1 MCDVCN
7 LVKQCFHVDDGHS
20 LPEDTKLQLSRHLQS
35 AHTLLEES
43 SSHRNLCPFPLSD
56 PASLTLPATPC
67 PQRLPHISH
76 QNQPPNQAGHSCTL
90 FPERG
95 YSVTEK
101 SPSGRIESRFTL
113 LFHLLFP
120 ENFYYFLQNCVYSA
134 VTRHYTIV
142 NRPSSEDEPVSD
154 ATVFLTK
161 ENSETTLFS
170 LFTASIND
178 VTTILNKTLK
188 YMFNKY

>member
-1 MCDVCN
+1 MMATHCLRIQSCN
-7 LVKQCFHVDDGHS
+7 CLAICRALTRSSRNQVHTETSVRFHCLTPPHLLFQPHLAPSDSHTYHIKTSPPTKPATAALCFQREAI
-20 LPEDTKLQLSRHLQS
+20 LLLKNP
-35 AHTLLEES
+35 LLEEL
-43 SSHRNLCPFPLSD
+43 SHAFLYC
-56 PASLTLPATPC
+56 
-67 PQRLPHISH
+67 
-76 QNQPPNQAGHSCTL
+76 
-90 FPERG
+90 
-95 YSVTEK
+95 
-101 SPSGRIESRFTL
+101 
-113 LFHLLFP
+113 FP

-134 VTRHYTIV
+134 VTRYYTVV